1 MSPWVK
7 LLLRSVLSLGLAILL
22 SRWFF
27 QRTSYPRI
35 IILTVFFLGMSY
47 LSEYIRKRG

>member
-1 MSPWVK
+1 MSSWVK
-7 LLLRSVLSLGLAILL
+7 FLIRTILSLGLAILL

-27 QRTSYPRI
+27 QRTFYPGI
-35 IILTVFFLGMSY
+35 ISLAVFFLGMGY

>member
-1 MSPWVK
+1 MSPWIK
-7 LLLRSVLSLGLAILL
+7 LLIRFVLSLGLAIML

-27 QRTSYPRI
+27 QRTSYPGI
-35 IILTVFFLGMSY
+35 IIITVFFLGMSY

>member
-1 MSPWVK
+1 MSPLLK
-7 LLLRSVLSLGLAILL
+7 LLIRVILSLGLAILL
-22 SRWFF
+22 SRWLF
-27 QRTSYPRI
+27 QHTSYFGI

>member
-1 MSPWVK
+1 MPSWVK
-7 LLLRSVLSLGLAILL
+7 FLMRAVLSIGLAALL
-22 SRWFF
+22 SRWLF
-27 QRTSYPRI
+27 QRFSYAGI